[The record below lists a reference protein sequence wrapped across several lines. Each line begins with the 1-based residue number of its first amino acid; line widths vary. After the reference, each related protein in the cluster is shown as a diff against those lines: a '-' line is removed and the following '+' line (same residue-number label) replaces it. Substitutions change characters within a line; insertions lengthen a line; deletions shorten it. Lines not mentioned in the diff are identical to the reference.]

1 MKHIFA
7 AIAFIAL
14 GYFVFFSDMSR
25 SAWNGRCGNRPCG
38 ERVTQDRLTI
48 PLTPTPSESAITRAS
63 GARRRMRDSEVTA
76 CWARGATKVFRDY
89 HATASLG
96 DTFAIDCPEGRAV
109 GTFEVHSNATKGVSL
124 FWP

>member
-1 MKHIFA
+1 MRHVFA

-25 SAWNGRCGNRPCG
+25 SAWNGRCGDRPCG

-48 PLTPTPSESAITRAS
+48 PLPPTPSESVI
-63 GARRRMRDSEVTA
+63 ARGRRMRDSEVTS
-76 CWARGATKVFRDY
+76 CWARGATKVFREH

-96 DTFAIDCPEGRAV
+96 DRFAIDCPEGRVIGA
-109 GTFEVHSNATKGVSL
+109 FEVHSNATKGVSL